1 MEYIVKDTA
10 VNAERVQT
18 PSDAFRV
25 YQKCSLFVAIMVSK
39 EKSTGEEEYLFEL
52 ENEPIFAYPGDW
64 VVWNDKKAWVVS
76 NKKFTKKYAR
86 RDNASIVY
94 GQSVGAVTPH
104 NLTIGPN
111 TNF

>member
-18 PSDAFRV
+18 PSDAFSV
-25 YQKCSLFVAIMVSK
+25 YQKCPLFVAIMVSK

-64 VVWNDKKAWVVS
+64 VVWNNKKAWVVS
-76 NKKFTKKYAR
+76 HKKFTKKYAK
-86 RDNASIVY
+86 RD
-94 GQSVGAVTPH
+94 SVSVMYPRSSGVFTS
-104 NLTIGPN
+104 NNRTIGPN

>member
-18 PSDAFRV
+18 PSDAFSV
-25 YQKCSLFVAIMVSK
+25 YQKCPLFVAIMVSK

-64 VVWNDKKAWVVS
+64 VVWNNKKAWVVS
-76 NKKFTKKYAR
+76 HKKFTKKYAK
-86 RDNASIVY
+86 RD
-94 GQSVGAVTPH
+94 SVSVMYPRSSGVLTSN